1 MVFHDDRRRT
11 REEDVLDGFY
21 SVASPGGAETGTGY
35 DPAEDAPCTAPTAT
49 LVGQLREEPRLSSAG
64 QIVAYD
70 EG

>member
-1 MVFHDDRRRT
+1 MPFRDEHRRT

-21 SVASPGGAETGTGY
+21 SVASPGRAETGTGY

-49 LVGQLREEPRLSSAG
+49 LVGQLRGPRLSSAG